1 MDEKHQSWMTELVK
15 MCVLFWSAGIL
26 TMSYL
31 GHMQK
36 MDPTFIASLLSGTLA
51 SYGIQRATNGNGN
64 GNDKPKT

>member
-15 MCVLFWSAGIL
+15 MTVLFWSAGIL

-64 GNDKPKT
+64 GNDKPKA

>member
-1 MDEKHQSWMTELVK
+1 MNEQHHGMFTELVK
-15 MCVLFWSAGIL
+15 LSVLFWSAGIL

-51 SYGIQRATNGNGN
+51 SYGIQRATNGN
-64 GNDKPKT
+64 DKNKETK

>member
-1 MDEKHQSWMTELVK
+1 MTELVK

-64 GNDKPKT
+64 GNDKPKP